1 MTIFAATDFTISI
14 AGVDLTSFCNSATVN
29 FDAAELPT
37 TAFGQDWTS
46 VIGGL
51 KSGSVSFDLNQN
63 FASGS
68 VDATLFA
75 ALGTVVAVVVK
86 PTSGSISAT
95 NPSYSFSCLA
105 SSYSPISAGVGDLAT
120 TSISWNI
127 TGAATRNVS

>member
-14 AGVDLTSFCNSATVN
+14 AGVDLTAFCNNATTS

-37 TAFGQDWTS
+37 TAFGQDWMS
-46 VIGGL
+46 SIPGL
-51 KSGSVSFDLNQN
+51 KSGSVSFEFNQD
-63 FASGS
+63 FGSSS

-75 ALGTVVAVVVK
+75 ALGTVVAVIVK
-86 PTSGSISAT
+86 PTSGSISTT

-105 SSYSPISAGVGDLAT
+105 SSYSPLGAAVGDLAT